1 MRYRWPG
8 VRTMAMAMAPMQ
20 VLAMAPW
27 LAVAMAPALVACG
40 NEDPVGPKPTPM
52 PEPKPIVLGAA
63 VAETGRLSTP
73 GKEIAR
79 GYRIAVEIL
88 NEQGGIGGRKVQL
101 VIHDDESDADAS
113 VRLYQEMIASD
124 SITAFLGP
132 YSSGITEPVI
142 SVTEAAG
149 VPLVASAAAAPA
161 IWLNRGRQWSVQMSN
176 PAPTYLEGSVELAAQ
191 SGARTIALMWEDTA
205 FPTAV
210 AQGIR
215 DAAETRGFDLVMEQA
230 YAAGSA
236 DHESLA
242 AMARDAGA
250 DLFIGGGY
258 SDDAIAFARAV
269 AAVEYRPLLTSLLL
283 ASGETFINEVGAAG
297 RCVISNSAWDPTIR
311 TEGYIATSETFV
323 RRYEAGYGTMP
334 VYQAAAGFG
343 AVELLAEGINRA
355 ATPTGE
361 IDRASIRDFLFATS
375 KQTVLGP
382 FGVYPLG
389 DPQAGAQR
397 DLKGIQ
403 IQWQDDGAGGFAK
416 RIVHPP
422 PVSQA
427 SLCFTR

>member
-1 MRYRWPG
+1 MRYLWPG
-8 VRTMAMAMAPMQ
+8 VLAMGFG
-20 VLAMAPW
+20 VLAMA
-27 LAVAMAPALVACG
+27 VAACG
-40 NEDPVGPKPTPM
+40 EEDPVGPAPM

-73 GKEIAR
+73 GAEVSR
-79 GYRIAVEIL
+79 GYRLAVEML
-88 NEQGGIGGRKVQL
+88 NEQGGIGGREVQL
-101 VIHDDESDADAS
+101 VIHDDGSDADAS

-124 SITAFLGP
+124 TITAFLGP
-132 YSSGITEPVI
+132 YSSGITESVI

-149 VPLVASAAAAPA
+149 IPLVAPAAATPA
-161 IWLNRGRQWSVQMSN
+161 IWENRGRQWSVQTSV
-176 PAPTYLEGSVELAAQ
+176 PGPDYLEGSVELAAQ
-191 SGARTIALMWEDTA
+191 SGARTVALVWEDTA

-215 DAAETRGFDLVMEQA
+215 DAAGTRGLDLVMEQA

-236 DHESLA
+236 DHKALA

-258 SDDAIAFARAV
+258 SEDAIAFAKAV
-269 AAVEYRPLLTSLLL
+269 AAVDYRPLLTSLLL
-283 ASGETFINEVGAAG
+283 ASGTSFINEAGAAG
-297 RCVISNSAWDPTIR
+297 RCVIGNAAWDPSIR
-311 TEGYIATSETFV
+311 TEGYIATNETFI
-323 RRYEAGYGTMP
+323 RRYEATYNKMP
-334 VYQAAAGFG
+334 DYQAAGGFG

-355 ATPTGE
+355 ATPTGG

-375 KQTVLGP
+375 KQTVLGTY
-382 FGVYPLG
+382 GVYPLG

-403 IQWQDDGAGGFAK
+403 IQWQDDGAGGLVS

-422 PVSQA
+422 AASQA
-427 SLCFTR
+427 PLCFTQ

>member
-1 MRYRWPG
+1 MIHRWPG
-8 VRTMAMAMAPMQ
+8 VMALTPLLAMTVAMA
-20 VLAMAPW
+20 
-27 LAVAMAPALVACG
+27 LAVAACG
-40 NEDPVGPKPTPM
+40 NEDPTGPDPTPM
-52 PEPKPIVLGAA
+52 PEPKPIVLGTA

-73 GKEIAR
+73 GAEVSR
-79 GYRIAVEIL
+79 GYRLAVEML
-88 NEQGGIGGRKVQL
+88 NEKGGIGGRKVQL
-101 VIHDDESDADAS
+101 VIHDDGSDADAS

-132 YSSGITEPVI
+132 YSSGITEAVI
-142 SVTEAAG
+142 SVTESAG
-149 VPLVASAAAAPA
+149 IPLVASAAAAPEV
-161 IWLNRGRQWSVQMSN
+161 WTNRGRQWSVQMSN
-176 PAPTYLEGSVELAAQ
+176 PGPTYLEGSVELAAQ
-191 SGARTIALMWEDTA
+191 AGARTVALVWEDTA

-215 DAAETRGFDLVMEQA
+215 DAARTRGLELVMEQA
-230 YAAGSA
+230 YAPGGA
-236 DHESLA
+236 DHEALA

-258 SDDAIAFARAV
+258 SDDAVAFARAV
-269 AAVEYRPLLTSLLL
+269 AAVEYRPRLTSLLL
-283 ASGETFINEVGAAG
+283 ASGASFINEVGAAG
-297 RCVISNSAWDPTIR
+297 RCVIGNAAWDPSIR
-311 TEGYIATSETFV
+311 TEGYIASNETFV
-323 RRYEAGYGTMP
+323 RRYEAAYAKMP
-334 VYQAAAGFG
+334 DYQAAAGFG

-382 FGVYPLG
+382 FGVHPLG
-389 DPQAGAQR
+389 DTQAGAQR

-403 IQWQDDGAGGFAK
+403 VQWQDDGAGGLVR

-422 PVSQA
+422 EVSQA

>member
-1 MRYRWPG
+1 MRHRWPG
-8 VRTMAMAMAPMQ
+8 VPALAPLLAMAMAL
-20 VLAMAPW
+20 VT
-27 LAVAMAPALVACG
+27 AVAMALAVAACG
-40 NEDPVGPKPTPM
+40 NEDPTGPDPTPM
-52 PEPKPIVLGAA
+52 PEPKPIVLGTA

-73 GKEIAR
+73 GSEVSR
-79 GYRIAVEIL
+79 GYRLAVEML

-101 VIHDDESDADAS
+101 VIHDDGSDADAS

-132 YSSGITEPVI
+132 YGSGITEPVI
-142 SVTEAAG
+142 GVTEPAG
-149 VPLVASAAAAPA
+149 IPLVSAAAAAPE
-161 IWLNRGRQWSVQMSN
+161 IWANRGRQWSVQMSN
-176 PAPTYLEGSVELAAQ
+176 PGPTYLEGSVELAAQ
-191 SGARTIALMWEDTA
+191 AGARTVALVWEDTA
-205 FPTAV
+205 FPAAV

-215 DAAETRGFDLVMEQA
+215 DAARTRGLDLVMEQA
-230 YAAGSA
+230 YAPGGA
-236 DHESLA
+236 DHEALA

-269 AAVEYRPLLTSLLL
+269 TAVQYSPLLTSLLL
-283 ASGETFINEVGAAG
+283 ASGASFINEVGTAG
-297 RCVISNSAWDPTIR
+297 RCVIGNAAWDPSIR
-311 TEGYIATSETFV
+311 TEGYIATNETFV
-323 RRYEAGYGTMP
+323 RRYEAAYNKMP
-334 VYQAAAGFG
+334 DYQAAGGFG

-375 KQTVLGP
+375 KLTVLGP

-389 DPQAGAQR
+389 DAQAGAQR

-403 IQWQDDGAGGFAK
+403 IQWQDDGAGGLVS

-422 PVSQA
+422 EVSQS
-427 SLCFTR
+427 SLCFAR

>member
-1 MRYRWPG
+1 MRLRWLG
-8 VRTMAMAMAPMQ
+8 
-20 VLAMAPW
+20 VLAMAT
-27 LAVAMAPALVACG
+27 AAAMAAAMAACG
-40 NEDPVGPKPTPM
+40 NDDPVGPEPTPM
-52 PEPKPIVLGAA
+52 PEPKPITLGAA
-63 VAETGRLSTP
+63 VAETGRLSIP
-73 GKEIAR
+73 GAEVGR
-79 GYRIAVEIL
+79 GYRLAVEML

-101 VIHDDESDADAS
+101 VIYDDGSDADAS

-132 YSSGITEPVI
+132 YGSGITEPVI

-149 VPLVASAAAAPA
+149 IPLVASTASAPA
-161 IWLNRGRQWSVQMSN
+161 IWANRGRQWSVQMLN
-176 PAPTYLEGSVELAAQ
+176 PSPTYLEGSVELAAQ
-191 SGARTIALMWEDTA
+191 SGARTVALVWEDTA
-205 FPTAV
+205 FPAAT

-215 DAAETRGFDLVMEQA
+215 DAARTRGLDLVMEQA
-230 YAAGSA
+230 YAAGGA
-236 DHESLA
+236 DHEALA

-258 SDDAIAFARAV
+258 TDDAIAFAKAV
-269 AAVEYRPLLTSLLL
+269 AAVDYRPLLTSLLL
-283 ASGETFINEVGAAG
+283 ASGETFIDEVGAAG

-311 TEGYIATSETFV
+311 TEGYIATSEEFV
-323 RRYEAGYGTMP
+323 RRYEAAYDTMP
-334 VYQAAAGFG
+334 VYQAASAFG

-389 DPQAGAQR
+389 DAQAGAQR

-403 IQWQDDGAGGFAK
+403 IQWQDDGSGGFVK
-416 RIVHPP
+416 HIVHPP
-422 PVSQA
+422 AASQA
-427 SLCFTR
+427 PPCFTR

>member
-1 MRYRWPG
+1 MRQRWLG
-8 VRTMAMAMAPMQ
+8 A
-20 VLAMAPW
+20 LAMA
-27 LAVAMAPALVACG
+27 LAMSLAACG
-40 NEDPVGPKPTPM
+40 NEDPMGPESTPA
-52 PEPKPIVLGAA
+52 PKPIRLGAA

-73 GKEIAR
+73 GEEVSR
-79 GYRIAVEIL
+79 GYRLAVEML
-88 NEQGGIGGRKVQL
+88 NEKGGIGGRKVQL
-101 VIHDDESDADAS
+101 VIRDDGSDADAS

-142 SVTEAAG
+142 GVTEAAG
-149 VPLVASAAAAPA
+149 IPLVASAAAAPV
-161 IWLNRGRQWSVQMSN
+161 IWANRGRQWSVQVTN

-191 SGARTIALMWEDTA
+191 SGARTVALVWEDTA

-215 DAAETRGFDLVMEQA
+215 DAAQTRGLDIVMEQA
-230 YAAGSA
+230 YALGSA
-236 DHESLA
+236 DHEALA

-258 SDDAIAFARAV
+258 SEDAIAFARAV
-269 AAVEYRPLLTSLLL
+269 AAVEFRPLLTSLLL
-283 ASGETFINEVGAAG
+283 ASGETFINEVGAVG
-297 RCVISNSAWDPTIR
+297 RCVISNAAWDPTIR
-311 TEGYIATSETFV
+311 TEGYIATNEMFV
-323 RRYEAGYGTMP
+323 RRYEAAYNRMP
-334 VYQAAAGFG
+334 DYQAAAGFG

-375 KQTVLGP
+375 KLTVLGP

-389 DPQAGAQR
+389 DAQAGAQR

-403 IQWQDDGAGGFAK
+403 IQWQDDGSGSLVK

-422 PVSQA
+422 AASQA
-427 SLCFTR
+427 PPCFMR